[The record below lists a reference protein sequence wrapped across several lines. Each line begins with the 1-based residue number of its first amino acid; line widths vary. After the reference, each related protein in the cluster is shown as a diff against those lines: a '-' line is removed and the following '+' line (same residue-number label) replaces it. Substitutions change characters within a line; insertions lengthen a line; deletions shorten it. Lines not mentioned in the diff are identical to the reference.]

1 MLVPIPNIGYDVKD
15 VTITSAFGNFLA
27 IPLNYGTNIFELTYT
42 SKGILPGL
50 ILSVIG
56 LILLLLVDRV
66 NMFDGKFLTSAAYII
81 YMGIY
86 YIIIGMYAI
95 GVLAFLISF
104 VHRI

>member
-1 MLVPIPNIGYDVKD
+1 
-15 VTITSAFGNFLA
+15 
-27 IPLNYGTNIFELTYT
+27 
-42 SKGILPGL
+42 
-50 ILSVIG
+50 
-56 LILLLLVDRV
+56 
-66 NMFDGKFLTSAAYII
+66 MFDGKFLTSAAYII